1 MAIREHNPMAASP
14 DVKSVFG
21 KALELEAPADRAAYL
36 DQACGGDAALRGQV
50 EGLLA
55 ALGKAGRFMSH
66 PAVAPPDLAVPRRDE
81 AVGTA
86 IGPYKLLQKL
96 GEGGMGAVYL
106 AEQDQP
112 VKRRVAL
119 KLIKAGLSS
128 PQTVARFEHERQT
141 LALMDHPNIAQ
152 VLDAGTTGASPP
164 TRSISDGAEDTGGL
178 RLAEGETEAD
188 GGELGRS
195 YVVMELV
202 KGVPITQYCDQ
213 ERLTPRERLELFV
226 PVCQAVQH
234 AHQKGIIH
242 RDLKPSNVLIA
253 QYDGRPVPKVIDFGV
268 AKAVD
273 PTLSERTRLTEVG
286 VLVGTL
292 EYMAP
297 EQAELNNL
305 DIDTRADI
313 YSLGIILYELL
324 TGSPPFTSR
333 QLRDAGLAE
342 MLRLVKEVEPPRP
355 STRLSSSVELS
366 LIAASRRVEPR
377 TLTRE
382 ITGELDW
389 IVMKCLEKDRS
400 RRYETA
406 DALASDIRRYLA
418 DEPVSAGPPSAG
430 YRLKKFMRR
439 NRRALAATAT
449 FVLLLVTAV
458 VTLTVALVA
467 VNRERREKETALDAA
482 DRRQQQTRAAHD
494 AMTSDVII
502 DALAMQPALLPEHKE
517 FLEAALRQYEDFAAD
532 TGQEEEARARVAHA
546 YSRVGSIRKRLGQWA
561 DAEAA
566 WERGR
571 ELYTALATDYPHVPV
586 YPQAVAE
593 IHLNRGVLYRHI
605 GRLREAEEEFGR
617 ALTIHEQQAADSPDA
632 RRNLALTHSYL
643 GIVLE
648 RTRRPQDAERAQ
660 RRALDILTRLVADY
674 PAVPGYRYT
683 LASVQTDLAM
693 FLDTA
698 PGRTRPGAL
707 DHPGPLWE
715 AKELLDQAVAIFKQL
730 ADQGANRREYR
741 DSLARSQNRLADILR
756 DAGQHADAE
765 AAYRQT
771 LVVRKRLVAAY
782 PMESEYRRGLAVTLN
797 NLGILLKN
805 DDRNP
810 ARAREAE
817 DLYGQALAIHRQ
829 LVADFPG
836 VPDHENEVA
845 GEMVNLARLLMIRKD
860 FAGARQLLDEAFP
873 HHQTALK
880 ATPEHPHYLRF
891 YRNNRWRLS
900 QTLLEL
906 KDHTEAAKAVDQ
918 FLATAVEPARDAYTA
933 AGLLAGCAK
942 LAAED
947 DQLPEGKRKELAT
960 AYGDRAVAALRLAID
975 KDAKEVAQMKIDSS
989 LEPLRHR
996 PDFQKLLAEVKFKA
1010 PKSGPAPNQ
1019 K

>member
-1 MAIREHNPMAASP
+1 MAASP

-21 KALELEAPADRAAYL
+21 KALELATPADRAAYL
-36 DQACGGDAALRGQV
+36 DQACGGDAALRGKV

-66 PAVAPPDLAVPRRDE
+66 PAVAPPDLALPRPDE
-81 AVGTA
+81 AAGTA

-128 PQTVARFEHERQT
+128 PQAVARFELERQT

-164 TRSISDGAEDTGGL
+164 TSSLPNGADDTTGL
-178 RLAEGETEAD
+178 HLPETGV
-188 GGELGRS
+188 GGEGGGRGRS

-202 KGVPITQYCDQ
+202 KGVPITHFCDQ
-213 ERLTPRERLELFV
+213 ERLTPRDRLELFL
-226 PVCQAVQH
+226 PVCHAVQH

-313 YSLGIILYELL
+313 YSLGVILYELL

-355 STRLSSSVELS
+355 STRLSSSDELPR
-366 LIAASRRVEPR
+366 IAASRRVEPR
-377 TLTRE
+377 TLTRQ
-382 ITGELDW
+382 IVGELDW

-406 DALASDIRRYLA
+406 DALASDIQRYLS

-439 NRRALAATAT
+439 NRRALAAAAA

-482 DRRQQQTRAAHD
+482 ARRQQQTRAALD
-494 AMTSDVII
+494 AMTSDAIV
-502 DALAMQPALLPEHKE
+502 DGLAMQPALLPEHKE
-517 FLEAALRQYEDFAAD
+517 FLEAALRQYEEFAAD
-532 TGQEEEARARVAHA
+532 TGQEEEARAGVAQA
-546 YSRVGSIRKRLGQWA
+546 YFRVGSIRKRLGQWA

-566 WERGR
+566 WERAR
-571 ELYTALATDYPHVPV
+571 EQYSSLAADYPGVPSHR
-586 YPQAVAE
+586 QAVAT
-593 IHLNRGVLYRHI
+593 IDQNQGVLYRHT
-605 GRLREAEEEFGR
+605 GRPREAKEALER
-617 ALTIHEQQAADSPDA
+617 ALAIQDQLAPDSPDA
-632 RRNLALTHSYL
+632 RRDLAITLYHL
-643 GIVLE
+643 GILAAH
-648 RTRRPQDAERAQ
+648 TPRRQDAEQAH
-660 RRALDILTRLVADY
+660 RRALDILKQLVADFRE
-674 PAVPGYRYT
+674 VPGFRYI
-683 LASVQTDLAM
+683 LGNVQTDLAM
-693 FLDTA
+693 LLDTA

-707 DHPGPLWE
+707 NDPGPLRE
-715 AKELLDQAVAIFKQL
+715 AKELLEQAVVIFKQL
-730 ADQGANRREYR
+730 EDEVPNRREYR

-756 DAGQHADAE
+756 DTGQHADAE
-765 AAYRQT
+765 AAFRQT

-782 PMESEYRRGLAVTLN
+782 PMEPEYRRGLAITLN

-805 DDRNP
+805 DDQNP

-817 DLYGQALAIHRQ
+817 EMYGQALAIHKQ

-836 VPDHENEVA
+836 IPDHENELA
-845 GEMVNLARLLMIRKD
+845 GEMVNLARLLMVRKD
-860 FAGARQLLDEAFP
+860 FTGARRLLDEALP
-873 HHQTALK
+873 YHQTALK
-880 ATPEHPHYLRF
+880 ATPQHPHYLRF

-906 KDHTEAAKAVDQ
+906 KDHAEAAKSVDQ
-918 FLATAVEPARDAYTA
+918 FLGTAVEPARDAYTA

-947 DQLPEGKRKELAT
+947 DRLPENERKGLAA

-975 KDAKEVAQMKIDSS
+975 KDAKEVAQMKTDSS

-996 PDFQKLLAEVKFKA
+996 PDFQKLLAKVKFEV
-1010 PKSGPAPNQ
+1010 PKSGAAPKQ